1 MIGRR
6 GGGAHRRMT
15 CRDVARVLQACLDGE
30 VDEVTAQRVA
40 VHGEGC
46 RRCGVEIA
54 VYREIKN
61 SLARQEVPDEAAMA
75 RLRAFGADLLTTG
88 PAEAGDEAARLG
100 GT

>member
-6 GGGAHRRMT
+6 GGVAHRRMT

-30 VDEVTAQRVA
+30 TDEVTARRVA
-40 VHGEGC
+40 AHGEDC
-46 RRCGVEIA
+46 RRCGLEIT

-61 SLARQEVPDEAAMA
+61 SLARQEVPDETATA
-75 RLRAFGADLLTTG
+75 RLRAFAATLLTAK
-88 PAEAGDEAARLG
+88 PAEADDEAARLG